1 VLDIAAEALT
11 VVLQPGNLLYLLF
24 GVLIGLC
31 VGLIPGLS
39 GIVGMSV
46 VLPFLFG
53 MDPGHGIA
61 MLLGMIAVIHTA
73 DTFPSVLLGVPGTAG
88 SQATIMDGYP
98 MARKGE
104 AARAL
109 GAAFTVSL
117 VGGLVGAIFLFGVL
131 PIVRP
136 LILALGSPELFML
149 TLFGLSM
156 VAALSRGSM
165 LMGLVAGLFGLLL
178 GTIGSAPTAVEMRFV
193 FGISYLWDGIPLA
206 AMVIGLFA
214 IPELIDLLARGSS
227 ISSSATLGGGMFSG
241 VRDAFRNKWL
251 ATRSA
256 LLGAGLGMVPGLGA
270 SVVDWISYGV
280 AKQTARDPDSFGKGD
295 VRGVIAPEA
304 ANNAKEGGSLVPTL
318 MFGIPGSATTAVL
331 LGGLGLM
338 GVRTGPSMVGA
349 DLPITLSIIWTLA
362 VANVVGAGICF
373 LLSGRVAKLSLIPA
387 ASLAPFLL
395 VILLVGAY
403 QSSRHWGDILVFVV
417 MGVIGWAMKHARCP
431 RPPLLIGF
439 VLATASE
446 RYLSIAMQRYDL
458 EWLMRP
464 GVMIIALLIVAS
476 IYFGLRRER
485 VA

>member
-1 VLDIAAEALT
+1 MLEVATEALAA
-11 VVLQPGNLLYLLF
+11 VLQPGNILYLLF

-53 MDPGHGIA
+53 MDPGNGIA

-117 VGGLVGAIFLFGVL
+117 AGGVIGAIFLFVVL
-131 PIVRP
+131 PVVRP

-193 FGISYLWDGIPLA
+193 FEISYLWNGIPLA

-214 IPELIDLLARGSS
+214 VPELIDLLARGSS
-227 ISSSATLGGGMFSG
+227 ISSSATLGGGLLTG

-251 ATRSA
+251 AARSA
-256 LLGAGLGMVPGLGA
+256 LLGAGLGIVPGLGA

-280 AKQTARDPDSFGKGD
+280 AKQTVRDPDSFGKGD

-338 GVRTGPSMVGA
+338 GIRTGPSMVGD
-349 DLPITLSIIWTLA
+349 DLPITLAIIWTLA
-362 VANVVGAGICF
+362 LANVVGAAVCF

-387 ASLAPFLL
+387 ASLAPFLI
-395 VILLVGAY
+395 VILLIGTY
-403 QSSRHWGDILVFVV
+403 QSSRHWGDVIVFVV
-417 MGVIGWAMKHARCP
+417 MGIIGWTMKHARCP

-458 EWLMRP
+458 GWVTRP
-464 GVMIIALLIVAS
+464 GVLVIALLIVAS
-476 IYFGLRRER
+476 IYFGLRREK